1 MFCYYVVG
9 VMIMRVIMDHYVI
22 TTNVIIVNDI
32 DVKVIVIVK
41 VIVNDIDVKVI
52 SYVNLL
58 LLTHDD
64 DH

>member
-1 MFCYYVVG
+1 
-9 VMIMRVIMDHYVI
+9 MRVIMDHYVI